1 MFQSI
6 NDARYT
12 MWATVIP
19 RLDTASTEDGN
30 QPGAGQSGYY
40 KRTQDPDSGQI
51 TTTWEVGQSDPDTHQ
66 EIPAEYQIRCY
77 ARGYTALG
85 YRSSANREIYVGGE
99 YNYTESIQFDF
110 PANVALNNQTLIQAI
125 RHSEDPTDTAS
136 YLWLDGATGKATVWE
151 VQGVTP
157 VHDPF
162 GKFIRNTAVL
172 KRAEIQ

>member
-1 MFQSI
+1 MVKSL

-19 RLDTASTEDGN
+19 QLVQGDVQPTGGGHFERASD
-30 QPGAGQSGYY
+30 A
-40 KRTQDPDSGQI
+40 DSGEV
-51 TTTWEVGQSDPDTHQ
+51 TETWVAGAPGPQGIAQ
-66 EIPAEYQIRCY
+66 AQFEIPCY

-99 YNYTESIQFDF
+99 YNIAESIQLDYPPGFQ
-110 PANVALNNQTLIQAI
+110 LNHQSLITNI
-125 RHSEDPTDTAS
+125 RNGPEPGDLTTHA
-136 YLWLDGATGKATVWE
+136 WLNDDGTQSLVWE
-151 VQGVTP
+151 VQGITP

-162 GKFIRNTAVL
+162 GKLIRFTTVL